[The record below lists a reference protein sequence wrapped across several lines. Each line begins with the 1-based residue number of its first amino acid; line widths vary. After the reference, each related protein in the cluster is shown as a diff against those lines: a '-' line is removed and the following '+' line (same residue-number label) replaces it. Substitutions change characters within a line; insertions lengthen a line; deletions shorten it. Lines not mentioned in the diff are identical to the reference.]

1 MPGTF
6 APDLLRGKVALV
18 TGAAQGIGKSIAL
31 RLAGMGADLAVV
43 DVNGEK
49 AEETAGEI
57 RALGVKASSLKV
69 DVTDGAAVAEGVEKT
84 VEKLGGVDILV
95 NNAGI
100 TRDALF
106 LRMKEEDW
114 DAVIAVNLKGTFN
127 FTKAV
132 IRPMVKAKGGRIV
145 NIASVIGVMG
155 NAGQANYA
163 ASKAGIIG
171 MTKSLAKEFASRG
184 ITVNAIAPG
193 FIQTAMTDVLSEK
206 ARESLMELIPLKR
219 LGTSRDVADVVAFLV
234 SPAAGYM
241 TGQVLHVDGG
251 MVMA

>member
-1 MPGTF
+1 MGGKFPEG
-6 APDLLRGKVALV
+6 ALAGKVAIV
-18 TGAAQGIGKSIAL
+18 TGAAQNIGRAIAL
-31 RLAGMGADLAVV
+31 GLARMGADVAVI
-43 DVNGEK
+43 DVAEDK
-49 AEETAGEI
+49 AGETASEI
-57 RALGVKASSLKV
+57 RALGRNAMAIKV
-69 DVTDGAAVAEGVEKT
+69 DVTDTEAVNGAVEKV

-100 TRDALF
+100 TRDALL
-106 LRMKEEDW
+106 LRMKEGEW

-132 IRPMVKAKGGRIV
+132 ARPMLKARGGRIV

-171 MTKSLAKEFASRG
+171 MTKAVAKEFASRG
-184 ITVNAIAPG
+184 ITVNAVAPG
-193 FIQTAMTDVLSEK
+193 FIQTAMTDVLSDK
-206 ARESLMELIPLKR
+206 ARESLMELIPLRR
-219 LGTSRDVADVVAFLV
+219 LGTSEDVADVVAFLV
-234 SPAAGYM
+234 SPAADYV
-241 TGQVLHVDGG
+241 TGQVIRVDGG